1 MDGVELADLAQVQV
15 GYDYGRNLQD
25 LDAPVLDDRRYL
37 FFSFSTGL
45 EASAGPV
52 TLSAPNGQS
61 VTLVLDPADPMIYF
75 RGNLGGVSGIGPV
88 EDMGIGL
95 SWQGRIP
102 FEPHNTFGMDA
113 EDAEGFQGNLYLAGS
128 VSLRRIPLSIDGEIV
143 LDIDPLGNGR
153 SIADLGADDLGFQ
166 YGANGTLNLAAD
178 FSVVSFE
185 MELARSSTIYHASR
199 EGAYAVISG
208 QVSPDLD
215 WLPEGMPI
223 APSRPS
229 RWPARSRRT
238 PRRATCACT
247 ATTASICRA
256 SAR

>member
-1 MDGVELADLAQVQV
+1 
-15 GYDYGRNLQD
+15 
-25 LDAPVLDDRRYL
+25 
-37 FFSFSTGL
+37 
-45 EASAGPV
+45 
-52 TLSAPNGQS
+52 
-61 VTLVLDPADPMIYF
+61 MIYF

-102 FEPHNTFGMDA
+102 FEPHNTFGMSD
-113 EDAEGFQGNLYLAGS
+113 EDAEGFHGNLYLAGS
-128 VSLRRIPLSIDGEIV
+128 VSLRRLPAQHRRRDRRRH
-143 LDIDPLGNGR
+143 R
-153 SIADLGADDLGFQ
+153 SAGQRSLHRRHGADDLGFQ